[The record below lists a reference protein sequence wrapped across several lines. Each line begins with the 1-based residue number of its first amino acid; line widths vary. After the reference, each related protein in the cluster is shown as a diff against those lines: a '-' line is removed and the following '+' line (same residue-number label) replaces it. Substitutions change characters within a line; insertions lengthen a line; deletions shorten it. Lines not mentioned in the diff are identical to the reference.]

1 MGGPTSVYHVALA
14 RLKLQKK
21 ALDEANESLNQAL
34 ILNIQVGQVSVLLV
48 WCFVILFN
56 HIQILTTLGGMAQ
69 IISPKLS
76 QNNAIWPMGAC
87 AEGQAGFWSYHRLW
101 FEAIPWLLTLIVYM
115 YDQAVYDAYQN

>member
-48 WCFVILFN
+48 WCFVIVLN
-56 HIQILTTLGGMAQ
+56 HIQGG
-69 IISPKLS
+69 PKITERHTS
-76 QNNAIWPMGAC
+76 GNNC
-87 AEGQAGFWSYHRLW
+87 K
-101 FEAIPWLLTLIVYM
+101 
-115 YDQAVYDAYQN
+115 

>member
-48 WCFVILFN
+48 WCFVIVFSY
-56 HIQILTTLGGMAQ
+56 IYTDTDCFGGHG
-69 IISPKLS
+69 SNYKPKV
-76 QNNAIWPMGAC
+76 I
-87 AEGQAGFWSYHRLW
+87 
-101 FEAIPWLLTLIVYM
+101 
-115 YDQAVYDAYQN
+115 